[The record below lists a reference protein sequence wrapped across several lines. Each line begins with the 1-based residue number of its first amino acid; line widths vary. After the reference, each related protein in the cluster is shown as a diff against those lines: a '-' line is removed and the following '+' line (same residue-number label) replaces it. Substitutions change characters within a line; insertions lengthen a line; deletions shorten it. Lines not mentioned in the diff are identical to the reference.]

1 MAFSVIVLLLLLTC
15 ARMAFVWIRLRS
27 TLRTIEQH
35 PMRDA
40 FGAVP
45 LEDHWGPILHRS
57 IDRDH
62 LERRYRELL
71 REPAAESAAAT
82 SDRALENVRNEALDL
97 AWAEQ
102 DLRGEDFKAK
112 SEVFTLRYVMFIQAT
127 CRQIENLL
135 VFLPVGFVLTLISL
149 NSYPFQSGHVLGW
162 FMASLLIAI
171 GIPVGFMLAGAERD
185 EILSRLNGTTPG
197 KIGKDF
203 YMNLLSYGALPVLTV
218 LAAQF
223 PSIGSFLFS
232 WVQPVLQALRG

>member
-1 MAFSVIVLLLLLTC
+1 
-15 ARMAFVWIRLRS
+15 
-27 TLRTIEQH
+27 
-35 PMRDA
+35 MRDA

-45 LEDHWGPILHRS
+45 LEDDWGPILHRG
-57 IDRDH
+57 IDCDH

-71 REPAAESAAAT
+71 CKPATASAAAT
-82 SDRALENVRNEALDL
+82 SDRALEDARNEVLDP
-97 AWAEQ
+97 AWARP

-112 SEVFTLRYVMFIQAT
+112 SELFTLRYVMFIQAI

-135 VFLPVGFVLTLISL
+135 VFLPVGFMLTLISL

-162 FMASLLIAI
+162 FMAILLIAI
-171 GIPVGFMLAGAERD
+171 GIAVVFMLAGAERD
-185 EILSRLNGTTPG
+185 EVLSRLNGTTPG

-203 YMNLLSYGALPVLTV
+203 YMNLLAYGALPVLTV

-223 PSIGSFLFS
+223 PTIGSFLFS